1 MIRFYQRHG
10 GFSLIELITVV
21 TIIGILASVAVPSYK
36 DYVYSSKLAEGYL
49 GVEALTKA
57 QKVYFLD
64 KHYFTLVVA
73 WVDAAGGAS
82 YTPPY
87 GGGKVALTTPV
98 DPRNGMYDAWI
109 ALGQPIPEGQ
119 LNYFSYGSA
128 SGGWDQSA
136 TPYTSTTDSAGEP
149 SLQGGQDPADFTI
162 LSRIAN
168 KALDGPDGTC
178 DSGLTGASLGFT
190 ALANRKVA
198 YARAAAPLKGVQNQ
212 CTFIVQT
219 MIADGD
225 DILTSPMI
233 TLRE

>member
-64 KHYFTLVVA
+64 KHYFTLVEA

-136 TPYTSTTDSAGEP
+136 TPYQSSTDSAGDP
-149 SLQGGQDPADFTI
+149 SLSVGTPIGVVSI
-162 LSRIAN
+162 RIAN
-168 KALDGPDGTC
+168 QEFDSPDGTC
-178 DSGLTGASLGFT
+178 DSGLTSASLGFT
-190 ALANRKVA
+190 SLANRKVA
-198 YARAAAPLKGVQNQ
+198 YTFAAAPLKGVTNQ
-212 CTFIVQT
+212 CTFIFQT

-233 TLRE
+233 ALRE